1 MTDNRGKKKFRRALT
16 ELNALKEYD
25 PDLIRQ
31 MQEGFCE
38 AVDDHVTWLRIKGV
52 PDLLL
57 SDEPKGEQIDV
68 DMLLWLQNALTD
80 VLAGHKSDFLEPT
93 TSKGSGLQSERS
105 LKKKLI
111 KDAVFYRYC
120 VKEGLIRDPEPL
132 KTIALSYGVGNSDV
146 QKWLQDQEFHDVNC
160 HDPKNPPDAN
170 CVRSLLEIHGEMY
183 RKLFS
188 SLKYRK

>member
-1 MTDNRGKKKFRRALT
+1 M
-16 ELNALKEYD
+16 
-25 PDLIRQ
+25 
-31 MQEGFCE
+31 
-38 AVDDHVTWLRIKGV
+38 
-52 PDLLL
+52 
-57 SDEPKGEQIDV
+57 
-68 DMLLWLQNALTD
+68 
-80 VLAGHKSDFLEPT
+80 
-93 TSKGSGLQSERS
+93 
-105 LKKKLI
+105 
-111 KDAVFYRYC
+111 FYRYC